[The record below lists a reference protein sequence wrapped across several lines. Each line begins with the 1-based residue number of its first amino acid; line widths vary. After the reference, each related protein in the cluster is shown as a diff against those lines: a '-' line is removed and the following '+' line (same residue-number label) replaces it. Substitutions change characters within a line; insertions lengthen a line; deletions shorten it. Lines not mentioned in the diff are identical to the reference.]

1 MSIAEERNTKLVA
14 KLPKLDLNITN
25 RCNYRCVHCAFD
37 SGQTHMNELS
47 LEQIARILK
56 ETKELGGEKFDIT
69 GGEPLVRKDIGDIIR
84 IGKGFGYKIELVTN
98 GSLLTKKKLSSF
110 KKLGLDSIAIS
121 LDGSDY
127 KTYSMIRQVDKKTY
141 EKVMK
146 SIDDAL
152 SFRYVV
158 KINTVVFQSNLDD
171 IANITRFCIDK
182 GVAEHGIYYFTP
194 IGRGVYGGQKAVEP
208 VAWLSFI
215 RNKLVKLNDKIK
227 ISLEVPLIEKSKI
240 RKEIR
245 CIANAEKYHLQ
256 ILPTGNTFPCAILA
270 SYNKPVA
277 NLASTRVGDVWGNE
291 ALWRDYW
298 QDISCLFSS
307 MGGCCVNFKE
317 AFNIKEYDLAKYD
330 LVCPLRKFN
339 IGDVL

>member
-1 MSIAEERNTKLVA
+1 MEIGK

-37 SGQTHMNELS
+37 SGLKQMKELS
-47 LEQIARILK
+47 LEQITLILK

-69 GGEPLVRKDIGDIIR
+69 GGEPLVRKDVGDIIR
-84 IGKGFGYKIELVTN
+84 IGKSLGYKIELVTN
-98 GSLLTKKKLSSF
+98 GSLLSKKKLLSF

-127 KTYSMIRQVDKKTY
+127 ETYANIRRVDRETY
-141 EKVMK
+141 EKV
-146 SIDDAL
+146 L
-152 SFRYVV
+152 SSVDEAISLGYVV
-158 KINTVVFQSNLDD
+158 KINTVVFQSNLED

-182 GVAEHGIYYFTP
+182 GINEHGIYYFTP
-194 IGRGVYGGQKAVEP
+194 IGRGDYSGQRAVEP
-208 VAWLSFI
+208 IDWLSFI
-215 RNKLVKLNDKIK
+215 RNRLVEFNDKITM
-227 ISLEVPLIEKSKI
+227 SLEVPLIEKGKI

-256 ILPTGNTFPCAILA
+256 ILPAGNTFPCAILA

-277 NLASTRVGDVWGNE
+277 NLAITRVGDVWDNNK
-291 ALWRDYW
+291 LWKDYW
-298 QDISCLFSS
+298 QEISSLFGS
-307 MGGCCVNFKE
+307 MDNYCVNFKE
-317 AFNIKEYDLAKYD
+317 AFSMKTYDLAKYD
-330 LVCPLRKFN
+330 LVCPLRKFS